1 MYLKYIFVERSYFNT
16 AMTTHVY
23 ACFFPFKKNE
33 AISAIDT
40 ATVVVLPNI
49 IKVSKIH
56 LLCIFYMMWKNWRIK
71 IFLTLLFPICVRN
84 ILITFCTEIWTW
96 KADYFTHFIST
107 RDKKTANQLFLSK
120 FQCRK

>member
-1 MYLKYIFVERSYFNT
+1 
-16 AMTTHVY
+16 MTTHVY

-56 LLCIFYMMWKNWRIK
+56 LLCSTY
-71 IFLTLLFPICVRN
+71 FLHDVEKLEC
-84 ILITFCTEIWTW
+84 
-96 KADYFTHFIST
+96 
-107 RDKKTANQLFLSK
+107 
-120 FQCRK
+120 